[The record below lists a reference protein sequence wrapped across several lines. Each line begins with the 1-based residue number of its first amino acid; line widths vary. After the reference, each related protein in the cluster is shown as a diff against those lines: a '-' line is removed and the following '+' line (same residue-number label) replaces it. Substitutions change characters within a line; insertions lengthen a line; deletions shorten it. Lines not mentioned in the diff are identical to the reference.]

1 MTNDIF
7 YATSAITARVS
18 RMDEKVVRKPRN
30 VLIDPKVLR
39 EALIKALRSEKKLG
53 EWLENAI
60 WEIVNSKI

>member
-1 MTNDIF
+1 
-7 YATSAITARVS
+7 
-18 RMDEKVVRKPRN
+18 MDEKVVRKPRN